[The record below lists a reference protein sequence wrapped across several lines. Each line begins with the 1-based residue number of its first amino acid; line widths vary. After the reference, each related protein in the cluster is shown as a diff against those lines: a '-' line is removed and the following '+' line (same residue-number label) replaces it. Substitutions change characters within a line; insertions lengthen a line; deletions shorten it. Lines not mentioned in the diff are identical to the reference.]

1 MGRGIEPG
9 RIPQGGIIRLL
20 LLHKTITCPA
30 RGPLPRSRF
39 GFDMAQHAR
48 GPRSQNA
55 WRGRAGP
62 VWRLARAAVRRAEL
76 PLLLCCALPWQ
87 VWASGSATEDAE
99 IARPGLSLL
108 APTDRGLRSDLA
120 WLVDR
125 GVLGVSLGTW
135 PIPSTALRAA
145 WAAVDVRSLDAADAD
160 ALARVQRA
168 VRRST
173 DSVRLAAR
181 VNSARHPSLD
191 GGDAARGSAEGS
203 LAFYAGEPQWGGRL
217 MFGTTADSLTPG
229 GQQGNLDGSYLAVLL
244 PGTVIAAGVAERR
257 WGPGQFTSPILS
269 TAARPIAGLFVRRA
283 EDTAPETSWLNW
295 IGPWGYE
302 ISAGRLAHY
311 DPQGTRTIGLRVYT
325 RPWPNVEIGA
335 SSSLLWA
342 GQGRPHDWV
351 AFRNALLGNSNID
364 DPTTQGDD
372 PSDGIAGFDLRVSA
386 PNRWGGSWVA
396 YLHLAG
402 EDEAGSLPTKMF
414 GTVGVQGKAVFVGQR
429 LEATLE
435 ATDTM
440 LDRRFAA
447 GSGAVP
453 SPAYTHGAYA
463 DGYYQGRL
471 PIGAH
476 IGGGGQFYALGL
488 GWTPVDDP
496 GELRVFGTLFRG
508 RVSETGP
515 QSINAAFGAP
525 GSLSGFSLAFDGETP
540 GGVKW
545 QVGLS
550 VQHYPGGDRPVLG
563 LQAGIDVP
571 ILAGR

>member
-1 MGRGIEPG
+1 MIERAP
-9 RIPQGGIIRLL
+9 
-20 LLHKTITCPA
+20 PA
-30 RGPLPRSRF
+30 SGPLWLR
-39 GFDMAQHAR
+39 
-48 GPRSQNA
+48 A
-55 WRGRAGP
+55 WRVRAASA
-62 VWRLARAAVRRAEL
+62 WRRARAALRRAEL
-76 PLLLCCALPWQ
+76 PLLLCCLLPWPA
-87 VWASGSATEDAE
+87 WASDSATQDTGF
-99 IARPGLSLL
+99 ARPGLSLL
-108 APTDRGLRSDLA
+108 TPTDRGLRSDLA

-125 GVLGVSLGTW
+125 GVLSVSLGTW
-135 PIPSTALRAA
+135 PIPSSALRAA
-145 WAAVDVRSLDAADAD
+145 WATVDARSLDAADAD

-173 DSVRLAAR
+173 DNVRIVAR
-181 VNSARHPSLD
+181 VNSARQPSLD
-191 GGDAARGSAEGS
+191 GGDAVRGTAGGS
-203 LAFYAGEPQWGGRL
+203 LGFYAGEPQWGGRL
-217 MFGTTADSLTPG
+217 VLGTTADSLTPG

-244 PGTVIAAGVAERR
+244 PGTVIAAGVTDRW

-269 TAARPIAGLFVRRA
+269 TAARPIAGLIVRRS
-283 EDTAPETSWLNW
+283 EDTAPEASWLKW

-311 DPQGTRTIGLRVYT
+311 EPQGTRTFGLRVYA

-335 SSSLLWA
+335 SNSLLWA

-351 AFRNALLGNSNID
+351 AFRDALLGNSNID
-364 DPTTQGDD
+364 DPTTQGSD
-372 PSDGIAGFDLRVSA
+372 PSDGVAGFDLRVSA
-386 PNRWGGSWVA
+386 ANPWGGSWVA

-414 GTVGVQGKAVFVGQR
+414 GTVGVQGKAVFARQR
-429 LEATLE
+429 FEATLE

-440 LDRRFAA
+440 LDRLFGA
-447 GSGAVP
+447 GSYEPP
-453 SPAYTHGAYA
+453 SPAYTHGTYVE
-463 DGYYQGRL
+463 GYYQGRL
-471 PIGAH
+471 PIGAP

-496 GELRVFGTLFRG
+496 GQLRVFGSLFRG
-508 RVSETGP
+508 RASETGP

-525 GSLSGFSLAFDGETP
+525 GTLSGFSLALDGETP

-550 VQHYPGGDRPVLG
+550 VQHYPGGDRPLLG

-571 ILAGR
+571 ILTGR